1 MKSLRLGIPVWF
13 LWIAAIFLSFVGYA
27 LYFSDIASAKT
38 VRLILTVAPILL
50 VLLWIYLSVR
60 IIRFQGRLRLFFRR
74 ILAND
79 YSTGIRNIGWLDD
92 ELSRLT
98 DLINRTA
105 DQLRIYDELRT
116 EKTGLSYRSMDL
128 LFRNSE
134 KAIIMADLDKKVFRL
149 NPAVQEIYDVKQEV
163 YSFDA
168 IMKQEANVRFVRTF
182 LVATLRDQISKEGT
196 AILKLPQRE
205 FAYELNFRLEP
216 LKNNSE
222 KVKYAFLFINSFNEE
237 DVDKKFEKSTQLEL

>member
-1 MKSLRLGIPVWF
+1 MKSFRLRIPVWF
-13 LWIAAIFLSFVGYA
+13 LWVAVVFLSFVGYA
-27 LYFSDIASAKT
+27 LYFFEIDSAKT
-38 VRLILTVAPILL
+38 SRLILTGAPILL
-50 VLLWIYLSVR
+50 VSLWIYLSLR
-60 IIRFQGRLRLFFRR
+60 IFRFQGRLRLFFRR

-79 YSTGIRNIGWLDD
+79 YSTGIRNIEWLND
-92 ELSRLT
+92 EVSRLT
-98 DLINRTA
+98 DMINRTA

-134 KAIIMADLDKKVFRL
+134 KAIIMADLDQKVFRL

-163 YSFDA
+163 YSYDA

-182 LVATLRDQISKEGT
+182 LVATLRDQISRDGT
-196 AILKLPQRE
+196 AVLKLPQRE
-205 FAYELNFRLEP
+205 SVYELNFRLEP

-222 KVKYAFLFINSFNEE
+222 KVKYAFLFINSFNME
-237 DVDKKFEKSTQLEL
+237 DVDKKFEKSTQMEL